1 MKMSGVGCWRHRLRG
16 SPLLLVGVLI
26 HAPLAL
32 ASDFP
37 ERGMLF
43 LNVGGLFSETSRPEG
58 SVPALGAEVSLH
70 GFVDKQVGFG
80 VFGQWQRVLS
90 EQSHTRFCAGP
101 QVTYKF
107 VGLELGA
114 AYEKP
119 EGLHA
124 ATASLHLAPFVS
136 YGGVLTASLRMDVP
150 LWHKA
155 GDTPGHGYDVGGVLA
170 VKIPLPL
177 NML

>member
-1 MKMSGVGCWRHRLRG
+1 VKTLGTGYWMRCLRS
-16 SPLLLVGVLI
+16 SPLLLVGVLL

-32 ASDFP
+32 AEGFP

-58 SVPALGAEVSLH
+58 SVPSLGAEVSLH
-70 GFVDKQVGFG
+70 GFVDKKVGFG
-80 VFGQWQRVLS
+80 VFGQWQRVKS

-136 YGGVLTASLRMDVP
+136 YGVLTASLRVDVP
-150 LWHKA
+150 LWHAA
-155 GDTPGHGYDVGGVLA
+155 GDTPSHGYDVGGVLA
-170 VKIPLPL
+170 VKLPLPL